1 LPTCDKRPSREVQ
14 VTARLIVRQ
23 LLRRLGYRDPG
34 QHSDYESLVKSVI
47 VAFDLEIE
55 DLIRQEKQLAEQ
67 EQKRNSWWSK
77 IISFFRA

>member
-1 LPTCDKRPSREVQ
+1 

-55 DLIRQEKQLAEQ
+55 DLIRQEKQLAER
-67 EQKRNSWWSK
+67 ERKRNSWWSK